1 MSKQM
6 ARKTPLNLAVNAA
19 RPAIVVAVIFSLFIN
34 VLALVSPLYMLQVYD
49 RVLTSRSESTLLF
62 LTLIVVFLLLVYAAL
77 EHLRTQALLRGGVR
91 YDEVLQSPVFAS
103 IFFARLRKGAGN
115 DAQGI
120 RDTDTIR
127 EFLTGS
133 GLIAFCD
140 VPWIPVFVVVS
151 CLLHPVFG
159 LIAVIGGLVI
169 FSLALA
175 NEFATRSALNKASV
189 AGMMAQND
197 VTATLRNSEVMRAM
211 GMWGGLQRRW
221 QERRDELIDWQATA
235 SSRGGGIMS
244 AIKFSRAVLQT
255 FILGTGAYLAIKGS
269 ISAGSMIAASI
280 LVGRALAP
288 IEAAVGQWKTFV
300 NARAAW
306 ARLQALF
313 AMTDDQQ
320 ERMNLPAPKGRLAI
334 DSIVVTPPGSRVA
347 AVRGVS
353 FVLEPGTS
361 LGLIGP
367 SAAGKSSL
375 ARAIVGVWPAAMGG
389 IRLDGF
395 EIKQWDPEAL
405 GQHIGYL
412 PQDVELFAGSIAE
425 NIARF
430 RQVDSAQVLEAAQL
444 AGVHEMIQQL
454 PEGYDTQI
462 GEGGLTLS
470 GGQRQ
475 RIGLARCL
483 YGKPA
488 LIVLDEPN
496 ASLDAPGEAAL
507 VKAVEHLKQ
516 NRQTLIFIT
525 HKTNILGVADK
536 ILMLNQGAV
545 QLFGDRDEVLAKI
558 FGGPRP
564 VASQISAHHSQAQ
577 AV

>member
-1 MSKQM
+1 MSKQV
-6 ARKTPLNLAVNAA
+6 ANKTPLNVAISAA
-19 RPAIVVAVIFSLFIN
+19 RPAIVVAAVFSLFIN
-34 VLALVSPLYMLQVYD
+34 VLALVSPLYMLQIYD
-49 RVLTSRSESTLLF
+49 RVLTSRNESTLIF

-77 EHLRTQALLRGGVR
+77 EHCRTQVLLRGGVR
-91 YDEVLQSPVFAS
+91 YDEVLQEPLFAS
-103 IFFARLRKGAGN
+103 VLLARLRRGSGN
-115 DAQGI
+115 DAQAV
-120 RDTDTIR
+120 RDADSVR
-127 EFLTGS
+127 EFLTGP

-140 VPWIPVFVVVS
+140 VPWIPVFVIVS
-151 CLLHPVFG
+151 SMLHPIFG
-159 LIAVIGGLVI
+159 LIAVAGGVVI
-169 FSLALA
+169 FGLALA

-189 AGMMAQND
+189 SGMMAQSD
-197 VTATLRNSEVMRAM
+197 VSATLRNSEVMRAM

-221 QERRDELIDWQATA
+221 QERRDELISWQATA
-235 SSRGGGIMS
+235 SSRGGGIM
-244 AIKFSRAVLQT
+244 AGIKFSRAVLQT

-288 IEAAVGQWKTFV
+288 IEAGVGQWKSFV
-300 NARAAW
+300 NARGAW
-306 ARLQALF
+306 GRLQALF
-313 AMTDDQQ
+313 IATNEQQ
-320 ERMNLPAPKGRLAI
+320 ERMELPVPKGRI
-334 DSIVVTPPGSRVA
+334 SVESIIVTPPGSRVPA
-347 AVRGVS
+347 IRNVS
-353 FVLEPGTS
+353 FLLEPGTS

-375 ARAIVGVWPAAMGG
+375 ARAIVGVWPAAIGA

-395 EIKQWDPEAL
+395 EMKQWDPQEL

-412 PQDVELFAGSIAE
+412 PQDVELFAGTIAE

-430 RQVDSAQVLEAAQL
+430 KEVDSEQVLEASRL

-462 GEGGLTLS
+462 GESGLTLS

-483 YGKPA
+483 YGRPA
-488 LIVLDEPN
+488 LVVLDEPN

-507 VKAVEHLKQ
+507 VQALQQLKKTG
-516 NRQTLIFIT
+516 QTLIFIT
-525 HKTNILGVADK
+525 HKTNILGLADK
-536 ILMLNQGAV
+536 ILMLNQGSA

-558 FGGPRP
+558 FGGPKA
-564 VASQISAHHSQAQ
+564 VTSQTQ
-577 AV
+577 AVR